1 MLFQN
6 IPAETNGYMVLGYTI
21 IFGTLGL
28 YLFSLY
34 SRRRSLEKDKE
45 VLEELEAD
53 HEINP
58 TR

>member
-6 IPAETNGYMVLGYTI
+6 IPADTNGYMVLGYTI

-34 SRRRSLEKDKE
+34 SRRRNLEKDKE
-45 VLEELEAD
+45 VLEELEA
-53 HEINP
+53 EK
-58 TR
+58 